1 MVSFSDRVRDVA
13 GRASRWGGALTIVA
27 LGACAGADG
36 AEQKPEHVGSVVS
49 ALEPGEYTDA
59 SGQVHIRIKTC
70 DYPATTPQAGDLCA
84 YCTLEPD
91 WLLIGGGAEIE
102 GSPSSAR
109 LKASYPYA
117 PPGPPPNCTGN
128 GDASRELSI
137 WVARSHGT
145 SSHRLRAYV
154 VGLKIDNITV
164 DEIESQGAYDWHETT
179 STSSSRPVKET
190 PSFLSSQLVIGGGA
204 ELLASIGEP
213 VNGYL
218 TELRPADVVGEN
230 NAWRGAG
237 VFNTGSQGG
246 IKVFSIGLN
255 PCLVVPGWDQCLAWK
270 WRMATTGPVSG
281 YGTASA
287 VTPYPWVTAGIGAK
301 GVFGSAASSS
311 RFLADLIPFS
321 SGAPGFTVRTK
332 DQGSTVSGSTT
343 GYAFNLM
350 KGGAEWWTYNAI
362 RFNSTGTAFS
372 RPSGTAPVT
381 LQQSVDNPDAA
392 PRRWHLEPMGNTGRY
407 RIRNGNPTQG
417 TECACRIAGTTSV
430 RVTTCGTSNDFLF
443 TRDFDG
449 SSGVF
454 KLRNVANDRCIDNN
468 GQGATNSNLVFRTCG
483 SGYQANQ
490 SLFLDHYS
498 WPP

>member
-1 MVSFSDRVRDVA
+1 MVSFTDRTRVVTRRA
-13 GRASRWGGALTIVA
+13 GRWAGALTLVGLA
-27 LGACAGADG
+27 ACGSTDG
-36 AEQKPEHVGSVVS
+36 EEHELEQVGSASS
-49 ALEPGEYTDA
+49 ALSNNEYTDG
-59 SGQVHIRIKTC
+59 SGQVHVRIKTC
-70 DYPATTPQAGDLCA
+70 DYPATSQTGDLCA
-84 YCTLEPD
+84 YCTLESD

-102 GSPSSAR
+102 GSPTSAR
-109 LKASYPYA
+109 LKASFPYPSF
-117 PPGPPPNCTGN
+117 GPPSACTGN
-128 GDASRELSI
+128 GSGARDGTVWL
-137 WVARSHGT
+137 ARSHGT
-145 SSHRLRAYV
+145 SLHRLRAYV

-164 DEIESQGAYDWHETT
+164 DEILAQNAYSVNESTT
-179 STSSSRPVKET
+179 MISSRPVRET
-190 PSFLSSQLVIGGGA
+190 PPFLSSQLIIGGGA
-204 ELLASIGEP
+204 ELLAPIGEP

-237 VFNTGSQGG
+237 VFNSGSQGA
-246 IKVFSIGLN
+246 IKVFAIGLN
-255 PCLVVPGWDQCLAWK
+255 PCLLVPGWDHCLDWK
-270 WRMATTGPVSG
+270 WRTVTTGPVSG

-287 VTPYPWVTAGIGAK
+287 ATPYPWVTAGIGAK

-321 SGAPGFTVRTK
+321 SGGQGFTARTK
-332 DQGSTVSGSTT
+332 DQGSAVSGSTT

-350 KGGAEWWTYNAI
+350 KGGAELWTFNSI
-362 RFNSTGTAFS
+362 RFNTAGTAFS

-381 LQQSVDNPDAA
+381 LQQSVDDPDAA
-392 PRRWHLEPMGNTGRY
+392 PRRWHLEAMGNNRY

-417 TECACRIAGTTSV
+417 TECACRIAGTTNV

-449 SSGVF
+449 GTF

-468 GQGATNSNLVFRTCG
+468 GQGAATSNLVFRTCV